1 MPRGPAQS
9 EVLVAFSKHM
19 LSRPALHCGPANGR
33 EPSDSSPGTSE
44 GKPAPLKEKSDDVM
58 NRSTLGTS
66 YRNRAF
72 CSVSNACA
80 RGVTQGAL
88 VCLQEQWTILKLGD
102 ATVLLSRMLEFGQ
115 ANVLRQ
121 LVQSRGYVF
130 SQQSLHNNSRRK
142 QTNAA
147 ALPAGSLQVKP

>member
-1 MPRGPAQS
+1 MPRDPAQS

-33 EPSDSSPGTSE
+33 EPSDSPPGTSE
-44 GKPAPLKEKSDDVM
+44 GKPAPIKEKSEDVM
-58 NRSTLGTS
+58 NRSTLGS

-72 CSVSNACA
+72 YSVYACA
-80 RGVTQGAL
+80 RVTQAGAL

-130 SQQSLHNNSRRK
+130 SQQSLHNKSRRK